1 MKRITGFL
9 IPVLLLAGCNK
20 EEAKQPAVRPV
31 ISTLVE
37 PLEKSA
43 AGSPGV
49 VAARVSSDLG
59 FRILGNLITRP
70 VDVGDHVK
78 RGEIIATLESSSQT
92 LAVSA
97 AEADVRNA
105 QAKRE
110 NASLSLARQQTLA
123 DAGLAPQAALEQAQQ
138 AMLSAEAGVSRADA
152 ILDKARE
159 QLDYTVLRS
168 QFDGIVTKVLVEVGQ
183 TVDAGTPIVTI
194 AQPDEREV
202 VIDVPDDFF
211 SRLEPGTPFEVALQL
226 NRHATAKGVVR
237 ELAPSADPLTRTRR
251 VRISLESPPDAF
263 RIGAVVTAAVREQG
277 QQGFSLPRRAIGT
290 QNGAFVWIVDEHA
303 GTVKRRSVEIDQ
315 ATSGSETVIVRSG
328 ISAGERVVL
337 AGVNELS
344 EGQAIRI
351 PRRDTL

>member
-1 MKRITGFL
+1 MKKITGVIL
-9 IPVLLLAGCNK
+9 PIILLAGCS
-20 EEAKQPAVRPV
+20 EDEAKQPAVRPV
-31 ISTLVE
+31 ISMVVE
-37 PLEKSA
+37 SVEKSA

-59 FRILGNLITRP
+59 FRVLGNLITRP

-78 RGEIIATLESSSQT
+78 KGEIIATLESSSQT

-97 AEADVRNA
+97 AEADVRNT

-110 NASLSLARQQTLA
+110 NAALSLARKQTLA
-123 DAGLAPQAALEQAQQ
+123 DAGLAPQAAFEQAQQ
-138 AMLSAEAGVSRADA
+138 AMRSAEAGVNRANA

-202 VIDVPDDFF
+202 VIDVPDYLF
-211 SRLEPGTPFEVALQL
+211 SRLEPGTPFEVSLQL
-226 NRHATAKGVVR
+226 DRNSTAKGVVR
-237 ELAPSADPLTRTRR
+237 ELAPAADPLTRTRR
-251 VRISLESPPDAF
+251 VRISLESPPDVF
-263 RIGAVVTAAVREQG
+263 RIGAVVTAVFR
-277 QQGFSLPRRAIGT
+277 QQDQKGFSIPRRAIGT
-290 QNGAFVWIVDEHA
+290 QDGTFVWIVDEQA
-303 GTVKRRSVEIDQ
+303 GTVKRRSIEIDQ
-315 ATSGSETVIVRSG
+315 ATISSEFVVVRSG

-337 AGVNELS
+337 AGVLELS